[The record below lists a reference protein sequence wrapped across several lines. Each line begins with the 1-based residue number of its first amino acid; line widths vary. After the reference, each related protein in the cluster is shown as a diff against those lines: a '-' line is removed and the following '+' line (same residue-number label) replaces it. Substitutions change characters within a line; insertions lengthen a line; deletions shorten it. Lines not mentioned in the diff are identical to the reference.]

1 MVVAFGNTPLVCSG
15 GPIKDKYSH
24 MKYKLS
30 IVILCLG
37 MALAGFAEDVVF
49 KAHAPSQVIV
59 GRPFQLTYS
68 VNQRSRDLRAPEF
81 TDFDYLAGPYTS
93 TSSST
98 SFVNGHRTSSFEQ
111 TYTYTLM
118 ARTPGTFTIAPATV
132 KVDGESV
139 QSNGVRITVL
149 PEDEQQSNSA
159 AVQQS
164 EGRSNSAS
172 GQSAE
177 RSNENN
183 IFVRTIA
190 SKTRVHEQE
199 ALMVTYKLYF
209 ANVDVAQLT
218 NNTKLPEFTGF
229 LKQDLEQ
236 GEIQTQ
242 LEHYNGRN
250 YQTAVLYRT
259 ILYPQHSGDIAI
271 EPAKFEAVLRVQTQQ
286 RVRSIFDDFFGS
298 YTNVTKMLTA
308 PGATIHVSALP
319 SGKPAGFSGGVGK
332 FTMTPSISQTEV
344 QTNDAVTIKIDISGA
359 GNMKLVKT
367 PSVDWPEGFEP
378 YDPKVTNNFN
388 TTTAGVS
395 GTKSIEYLAIP
406 RSAGDY
412 TIPAITFSYF
422 DIEDKAYRTL
432 ATPEYTIHVKRG
444 SGDASVTSAEDKG
457 SVYYAR
463 KEDIKQLGTDI
474 RYIDTKPL
482 KASASH
488 PLTLSSFHLLWL
500 WYAVPALIALILLI
514 VLRKQIK
521 ENADITRVRYKR
533 ANKVAQKRLK
543 AAAAALKAGN
553 KDAFYAAI
561 EQAAWT
567 YLSDRLS
574 IPTAEL
580 NKDNIAALLQQKGV
594 SEALIA
600 DVKNVLSTAEF
611 ARYAPSTDHAMD
623 DLYRDTTTLI
633 NNLENEKI

>member
-1 MVVAFGNTPLVCSG
+1 
-15 GPIKDKYSH
+15 
-24 MKYKLS
+24 
-30 IVILCLG
+30 
-37 MALAGFAEDVVF
+37 MALGGFAEEVVF
-49 KAHAPSQVIV
+49 KAQAPAQVIV

-118 ARTPGTFTIAPATV
+118 AQKAGTFTIAPATIR
-132 KVDGESV
+132 VDGESV
-139 QSNGVRITVL
+139 QSNGVRIQVL
-149 PEDEQQSNSA
+149 PEDEQPAQNSQQSA
-159 AVQQS
+159 ASSQS
-164 EGRSNSAS
+164 SQSSQSSANAS
-172 GQSAE
+172 SE
-177 RSNENN
+177 N

-199 ALMVTYKLYF
+199 ALMITYKLYF

-259 ILYPQHSGDIAI
+259 ILYPQHSGDISI
-271 EPAKFEAVLRVQTQQ
+271 DPAKFEAVLRVQTQQ

-308 PGATIHVSALP
+308 PGVTIHVAGLP

-332 FTMTPSISQTEV
+332 FTMTPSISQTEL
-344 QTNDAVTIKIDISGA
+344 QANDAVTIKIDISGA
-359 GNMKLVKT
+359 GNMKLIKT
-367 PSVDWPEGFEP
+367 PAIDWPEGFEP

-412 TIPAITFSYF
+412 TIPPVTFSYF
-422 DIEDKAYRTL
+422 DIEDKSYRTL
-432 ATPEYTIHVKRG
+432 STPEYTIHVKRG
-444 SGDASVTSAEDKG
+444 GASEHSDLGAEG
-457 SVYYAR
+457 TVVSYTH

-474 RYIDTKPL
+474 RYIDTKAP
-482 KASASH
+482 KSIQHSVFSIQH
-488 PLTLSSFHLLWL
+488 IWL
-500 WYAVPALIALILLI
+500 WYVIPLFIAIVLLI

-543 AAAAALKAGN
+543 AAAAALKAN
-553 KDAFYAAI
+553 DKDAFYAAI

-574 IPTAEL
+574 IPTADL
-580 NKDNIAALLQQKGV
+580 NKENIAALLSQKGV
-594 SEALIA
+594 SEALIK
-600 DVKNVLSTAEF
+600 DVKEVLSTAEF

-623 DLYRDTTTLI
+623 DLYKATTNLI
-633 NNLENEKI
+633 NNLEDQRI

>member
-1 MVVAFGNTPLVCSG
+1 
-15 GPIKDKYSH
+15 
-24 MKYKLS
+24 
-30 IVILCLG
+30 
-37 MALAGFAEDVVF
+37 
-49 KAHAPSQVIV
+49 
-59 GRPFQLTYS
+59 
-68 VNQRSRDLRAPEF
+68 
-81 TDFDYLAGPYTS
+81 
-93 TSSST
+93 
-98 SFVNGHRTSSFEQ
+98 
-111 TYTYTLM
+111 
-118 ARTPGTFTIAPATV
+118 
-132 KVDGESV
+132 VDGESV
-139 QSNGVRITVL
+139 QSNGVRIQVL
-149 PEDEQQSNSA
+149 PEDEQPAQSSQPSQMSQTSQSSQSSQSSA
-159 AVQQS
+159 NASS
-164 EGRSNSAS
+164 E
-172 GQSAE
+172 
-177 RSNENN
+177 N

-199 ALMVTYKLYF
+199 ALMITYKLYF

-259 ILYPQHSGDIAI
+259 ILYPQHSGDISI
-271 EPAKFEAVLRVQTQQ
+271 DPAKFEAVLRVQTQQ

-308 PGATIHVSALP
+308 PGVTIHVAGLP

-332 FTMTPSISQTEV
+332 FTMTPSISQTEL
-344 QTNDAVTIKIDISGA
+344 QANDAVTIKIDISGA
-359 GNMKLVKT
+359 GNMKLIKT
-367 PSVDWPEGFEP
+367 PAIDWPEGFEP

-412 TIPAITFSYF
+412 TIPPVTFSYF
-422 DIEDKAYRTL
+422 DIEDKSYRTL
-432 ATPEYTIHVKRG
+432 STPEYTIHVKRG
-444 SGDASVTSAEDKG
+444 GASEHSDLGAEG
-457 SVYYAR
+457 TVVSYTH

-474 RYIDTKPL
+474 RYIDTKPIQIQNSKFKIQNYEL
-482 KASASH
+482 IWLCYVI
-488 PLTLSSFHLLWL
+488 PLF
-500 WYAVPALIALILLI
+500 IAIVLLI

-543 AAAAALKAGN
+543 AAAAALKAN
-553 KDAFYAAI
+553 DKDAFYAAI

-574 IPTAEL
+574 IPTADL
-580 NKDNIAALLQQKGV
+580 NKENIAALLSQKGV
-594 SEALIA
+594 SEALIK
-600 DVKNVLSTAEF
+600 DVKEVLSTAEF

-623 DLYRDTTTLI
+623 DLYKATTNLI
-633 NNLENEKI
+633 NNLEDQRI

>member
-1 MVVAFGNTPLVCSG
+1 MKRLV
-15 GPIKDKYSH
+15 
-24 MKYKLS
+24 S
-30 IVILCLG
+30 IVCVLG
-37 MALAGFAEDVVF
+37 IALASFAEDVVF
-49 KAHAPSQVIV
+49 KAQAPSQVIV
-59 GRPFQLTYS
+59 GRPFQLTFS

-81 TDFDYLAGPYTS
+81 TDFDVLAGPYTS

-98 SFVNGHRTSSFEQ
+98 SFVNGHRTSSFSQ

-118 ARTPGTFTIAPATV
+118 AQKAGTFTIAPATI

-149 PEDEQQSNSA
+149 PEDEVVPDETGKTPDGKGNNTTNQA
-159 AVQQS
+159 T
-164 EGRSNSAS
+164 
-172 GQSAE
+172 QSAQS
-177 RSNENN
+177 SNGQVSSEN

-199 ALMVTYKLYF
+199 ALMITYKLYF

-259 ILYPQHSGDIAI
+259 ILYPQHSGDIKI

-332 FTMTPSISQTEV
+332 FSMTPSISQTEV
-344 QTNDAVTIKIDISGA
+344 QTNDAVTIKIDITGA
-359 GNMKLVKT
+359 GNMKLIKT
-367 PSVDWPEGFEP
+367 PAVDWPEGFEP

-412 TIPAITFSYF
+412 TIPPVTFSYF
-422 DIEDKAYRTL
+422 DTEDKAYRTL
-432 ATPEYTIHVKRG
+432 STPEYTIHVKRG
-444 SGDASVTSAEDKG
+444 SGSGRSEASEEGAIVSYTQ
-457 SVYYAR
+457 

-474 RYIDTKPL
+474 RYIDSKPQKKSTEYRIQNTDL
-482 KASASH
+482 IWLFYLV
-488 PLTLSSFHLLWL
+488 PL
-500 WYAVPALIALILLI
+500 LIAGVVLI

-521 ENADITRVRYKR
+521 ENADISRVKYKR

-543 AAAAALKAGN
+543 AAAAALKANN

-580 NKDNIAALLQQKGV
+580 NKDNIAQLLSSKGV
-594 SEALIA
+594 SENLINE
-600 DVKNVLSTAEF
+600 VKNVLSTAEF

-623 DLYRDTTTLI
+623 DLYRATTQLI
-633 NNLENEKI
+633 NNLEDQKI

>member
-1 MVVAFGNTPLVCSG
+1 MRYKFLVVLAFVS
-15 GPIKDKYSH
+15 
-24 MKYKLS
+24 
-30 IVILCLG
+30 VALC
-37 MALAGFAEDVVF
+37 AFADGVVF
-49 KAHAPSQVIV
+49 RAQAPSQVIV

-118 ARTPGTFTIAPATV
+118 ARSAGTFTIGPATV
-132 KVDGESV
+132 KVDGENV

-149 PEDEQQSNSA
+149 PEDEQP
-159 AVQQS
+159 QQS
-164 EGRSNSAS
+164 SQPSAVS
-172 GQSAE
+172 SQTSQTQASSSQASSE
-177 RSNENN
+177 N

-199 ALMVTYKLYF
+199 ALMITYKLYF

-259 ILYPQHSGDIAI
+259 ILYPQHSGDISI
-271 EPAKFEAVLRVQTQQ
+271 DPAKFEAVLRVQTQQ

-308 PGATIHVSALP
+308 PGVTIHVAALP
-319 SGKPAGFSGGVGK
+319 SGKPTGFSGGVGK
-332 FTMTPSISQTEV
+332 FSLTPSISQTEL
-344 QTNDAVTIKIDISGA
+344 QTNDAVTIKLDITGA
-359 GNMKLVKT
+359 GNMKLLKT
-367 PSVDWPEGFEP
+367 PAIDWPEGFEP

-412 TIPAITFSYF
+412 TIPPVTFSYF

-432 ATPEYTIHVKRG
+432 FTPEYTIHVKRSNSD
-444 SGDASVTSAEDKG
+444 SGLTGEAGTSSNSGA
-457 SVYYAR
+457 VYYAQ

-474 RYIDTKPL
+474 RYIDTKP
-482 KASASH
+482 SAFSRQRSAVSIQH
-488 PLTLSSFHLLWL
+488 VWLFYVVPLI
-500 WYAVPALIALILLI
+500 IALILLV

-521 ENADITRVRYKR
+521 ENADITRVRYKH

-543 AAAAALKAGN
+543 AAAAALKSN
-553 KDAFYAAI
+553 DKNAFYAAI

-580 NKDNIAALLQQKGV
+580 NKDNIAALLRQKGV
-594 SEALIA
+594 NDTLIN
-600 DVKNVLSTAEF
+600 DVKDVLSTAEF

-623 DLYRDTTTLI
+623 DLYKATTNLI

>member
-1 MVVAFGNTPLVCSG
+1 MIV
-15 GPIKDKYSH
+15 
-24 MKYKLS
+24 LS
-30 IVILCLG
+30 FIGIALG
-37 MALAGFAEDVVF
+37 AYADEVVF
-49 KAHAPSQVIV
+49 KAQAPKQVVV
-59 GRPFQLTYS
+59 GRPFQLTFS

-81 TDFDYLAGPYTS
+81 TDFDVLSGPYTS

-111 TYTYTLM
+111 TYTYMLM
-118 ARTPGTFTIAPATV
+118 AQKAGTFTIAPASI
-132 KVDGESV
+132 KVDGETY

-149 PEDEQQSNSA
+149 PEDEQPSNSSQGSQAGAAGQTASRSNSNSA
-159 AVQQS
+159 QGSNVSS
-164 EGRSNSAS
+164 E
-172 GQSAE
+172 
-177 RSNENN
+177 N
-183 IFVRTIA
+183 IFVRTVA

-199 ALMVTYKLYF
+199 ALLVTYKLYF

-259 ILYPQHSGDIAI
+259 VLYPQHSGDITI
-271 EPAKFEAVLRVQTQQ
+271 DPAKFEAVLRVQTQQ
-286 RVRSIFDDFFGS
+286 RPRSIFDDFFGS

-308 PGATIHVSALP
+308 PGVTIHVAGLP
-319 SGKPAGFSGGVGK
+319 SGKPAGFSGAVGK
-332 FTMTPSISQTEV
+332 FTLTPSISQTEL
-344 QTNDAVTIKIDISGA
+344 QTNDAVTIKLDITGA
-359 GNMKLVKT
+359 GNMKLIKT
-367 PSVDWPEGFEP
+367 PSIDWPEGVEP

-388 TTTAGVS
+388 TTTSGVS

-406 RSAGDY
+406 RNAGDY
-412 TIPAITFSYF
+412 TIPAVQFSYF
-422 DIEDKAYRTL
+422 DIDENTYKTL
-432 ATPEYTIHVKRG
+432 STPEYTIHVKRG
-444 SGDASVTSAEDKG
+444 AGESADAG
-457 SVYYAR
+457 SQNAVISYTQ

-474 RYIDTKPL
+474 RYIDTKGVEGQKSRVESINYNHIWLFYVIPL
-482 KASASH
+482 I
-488 PLTLSSFHLLWL
+488 
-500 WYAVPALIALILLI
+500 IAIILLI

-543 AAAAALKAGN
+543 AAAAALKANN

-574 IPTAEL
+574 IPTADL
-580 NKDNIAALLQQKGV
+580 NKENIASILAQKGV
-594 SEALIA
+594 SDALIA
-600 DVKNVLSTAEF
+600 EVRDVLSTAEF
-611 ARYAPSTDHAMD
+611 ARYAPSTDHTME
-623 DLYRDTTTLI
+623 DLYKATTNLI
-633 NNLENEKI
+633 NNLEDEKL